1 MSPAPQLSAQFSQDL
16 PELAIA
22 WQSEEAPK
30 PELVVLN
37 EELAGELGLDPQWLR
52 SEEGIQFLLGQ
63 QLPEGAHPVAQ
74 GYAGHQFGQFVPRL
88 GDGRALL
95 LGEITGQAGN
105 LRDIHLKGSGPT
117 PFSRGGDGRA
127 VIGPMLREYLVSE
140 AMHALGIPT
149 TRSLAVLTT
158 GRKVVRGHVQPGAV
172 LVRVAS
178 SLLRVGSFQYA
189 RLLDEDD
196 RPEILAKVADHA
208 IKRHYPEATKAE
220 QPYLELFESVMNA
233 QVRLVAHWTRVG
245 FIHGVMNTDNTTIS
259 GETIDYGPCAF
270 MDSFDPA
277 TVFSSIDER
286 GRYAF
291 KNQPLIIGWNLT
303 RFAESLLP
311 LIDTDF
317 NQAAETL
324 QPTMYSLSERYR
336 SAWLSEMSR
345 AAGLPVDEVS
355 AEQAKLLDD
364 QLEILTSH
372 SPDLTRFNR
381 LLAETT
387 DPADSAVLTLFSGE
401 ATEDVRNWLTR
412 WWEMDPDTAAM
423 KQTNP
428 IYIPRN
434 HLVDEVLGTAETG
447 DYQPFH
453 ELLDAVTSPF
463 DHRAEFS
470 RFAYPAPEEFGQFIT
485 YCGT

>member
-1 MSPAPQLSAQFSQDL
+1 MSPAPQLSARFSEDL
-16 PELAIA
+16 PELSVS
-22 WQSEEAPK
+22 WQSEAAPE

-37 EELAGELGLDPQWLR
+37 EQLAVELGLEPQWLR
-52 SEEGIQFLLGQ
+52 SAAGIEFLLGQ

-95 LGEITGQAGN
+95 LGEITDGAGN
-105 LRDIHLKGSGPT
+105 LHDIHLKGSGPT

-127 VIGPMLREYLVSE
+127 VIGPMLREYLISE
-140 AMHALGIPT
+140 AVHALGIPT

-158 GRKVVRGHVQPGAV
+158 GRRVVRGHVQPGAV

-196 RPEILAKVADHA
+196 KPEILTRLADHA
-208 IKRHYPEATKAE
+208 VNRHYPGAATAE
-220 QPYLELFESVMNA
+220 QPYLALFEAVLDA
-233 QVRLVAHWTRVG
+233 QVHLIAQWTRVG

-270 MDSFDPA
+270 MDGFDPA

-317 NQAAETL
+317 NRAAEIL
-324 QPTMYSLSERYR
+324 QPIMYSLSERYR
-336 SAWLSEMSR
+336 TAWLTEMSR
-345 AAGLPVDEVS
+345 AAGLPVAEIS
-355 AEQAKLLDD
+355 AEQAALLDD
-364 QLEILTSH
+364 QLEILTLH
-372 SPDLTRFNR
+372 APDLTRFNR

-387 DPADSAVLTLFSGE
+387 DPATSGVLDLFTADAAE
-401 ATEDVRNWLTR
+401 EVRAWLQR
-412 WWEMDPDTAAM
+412 WWAMAPDTAAM
-423 KQTNP
+423 QQVNP

-434 HLVDEVLGTAETG
+434 HLVDEALTKAETG

-453 ELLDAVTSPF
+453 ELLAVTTSPF
-463 DHRAEFS
+463 ERREGFS
-470 RFAYPAPEEFGQFIT
+470 RFEYPAPDDSAQFIT